1 MRKLVRKLIRLLII
15 LAVLAVVAY
24 VLYIVFGE
32 GFKAGQVGM
41 STIRYRA

>member
-24 VLYIVFGE
+24 VLYIVFGG
-32 GFKAGQVGM
+32 GFNAGQVGIR
-41 STIRYRA
+41 IRYMA